1 MSSNLK
7 PGDLVLCRY
16 TSTRAPHLGVIVY
29 VDPNIARDTQFY
41 EVLTPSGRIKLMS
54 GNFLVEIKCD

>member
-1 MSSNLK
+1 M
-7 PGDLVLCRY
+7 LCRY

>member
-1 MSSNLK
+1 MR

-16 TSTRAPHLGVIVY
+16 TFTRPPHLGVIVY

-41 EVLTPSGRIKLMS
+41 EVLTPGGRIKLMS
-54 GNFLVEIKCD
+54 ENFLEEIKCDES